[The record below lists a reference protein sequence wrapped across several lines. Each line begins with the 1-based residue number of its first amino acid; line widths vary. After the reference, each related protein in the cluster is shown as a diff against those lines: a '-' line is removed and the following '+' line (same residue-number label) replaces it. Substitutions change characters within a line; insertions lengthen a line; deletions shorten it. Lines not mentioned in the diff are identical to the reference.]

1 MCFATDRPG
10 ALTPG
15 QPVKQTSPRSSGPKA
30 AGPATASPVEWALLA
45 LLILLGGSSFTF
57 IHAAIE
63 TVPPSLVAIGR
74 LWVAAFALYAVM
86 RAKGRKFPPLL
97 VRTKNGLRVHLL
109 WGWMIAIGIVGYSI
123 PFLIF
128 PWAQQYV
135 ESGLAGVYM
144 AFMPL
149 WTLGLAYFFADE
161 KLSARRVAGFAM
173 GFAGVMILMGP
184 EAIGGVA
191 GSSLV
196 AQAGL
201 LLATFLYAASAVLSR
216 RAPTARPR
224 VFSAGI
230 VLAGAVFV
238 TPALVFTSID
248 PAAWSPKSVVSV
260 IILGL
265 GPTALAGVIII
276 MIIRRAGASF
286 MALGN
291 YFTPVIAVIA
301 GALLFQERLD
311 PTALAALGVI
321 FAGVAIS
328 QRKGNPVIETGDALA
343 ADLTPMVE
351 RKGEVQ
357 NSS

>member
-1 MCFATDRPG
+1 MKP
-10 ALTPG
+10 P
-15 QPVKQTSPRSSGPKA
+15 SPPNSGPA
-30 AGPATASPVEWALLA
+30 AASPVEWALLA
-45 LLILLGGSSFTF
+45 LLISLGGSSFTF

-63 TVPPSLVAIGR
+63 TVPPALVAVGR
-74 LWVAAFALYAVM
+74 LWIAAIALYAVM
-86 RAKGRKFPPLL
+86 RVKGRNFPPLL
-97 VRTKNGLRVHLL
+97 VRTKAGRRVHRL

-135 ESGLAGVYM
+135 DSGLAGVYM

-149 WTLGLAYFFADE
+149 WTLGLAFFFADE
-161 KLSARRVAGFAM
+161 KLSGERVAGFIM

-184 EAIGGVA
+184 EAIGGLA
-191 GSSLV
+191 GSSLA

-201 LLATFLYAASAVLSR
+201 FLATFLYAASAVLSR
-216 RAPTARPR
+216 RAPAARPR

-230 VLAGAVFV
+230 VLAGAVFA
-238 TPALVFTSID
+238 TPALFLTTID
-248 PAAWSPKSVVSV
+248 PAAWSLKSVVSV
-260 IILGL
+260 FILGL

-301 GALLFQERLD
+301 GAVLFHERLE
-311 PTALAALGVI
+311 PSAFVALGVI
-321 FAGVAIS
+321 LAGLAVS
-328 QRKGNPVIETGDALA
+328 QRKGRPAIETGDALA
-343 ADLTPMVE
+343 ADLAPIIE
-351 RKGEVQ
+351 KEGAGQ
-357 NSS
+357 KSS